1 MALSAVS
8 RTGSSGPGIY
18 RLYATRPCKKLH
30 RPDRLPAELGKVQVL
45 RPEMDGAAF
54 YVLGQGGVAHKPL
67 QLGAGVLEQAGP
79 LQGLLPARRLCGL
92 ARLSAASFS
101 PLNRLRQLRRKPA
114 RSGRLFC
121 GSSKATKN
129 TFSPGAEAARRL
141 ALRPQSVSAATCPG
155 TSPQGLRR
163 QQEERASPRC
173 SPRADTAAGFM
184 KTTCSPSVPM
194 TASSADSKSAAVF
207 L

>member
-1 MALSAVS
+1 MPRARAKNSTVQTVS
-8 RTGSSGPGIY
+8 RQSWARSRFSGLKWTERLSMSSA
-18 RLYATRPCKKLH
+18 RAV
-30 RPDRLPAELGKVQVL
+30 LPTSRCSWAQVCWS
-45 RPEMDGAAF
+45 R
-54 YVLGQGGVAHKPL
+54 
-67 QLGAGVLEQAGP
+67 
-79 LQGLLPARRLCGL
+79 PARSRASCPPAASAASLS
-92 ARLSAASFS
+92 LSAASFS
-101 PLNRLRQLRRKPA
+101 PLNRLRSSGRKPA

-155 TSPQGLRR
+155 TSPRVSAGSR
-163 QQEERASPRC
+163 EERASPRC